1 MSLKI
6 SISLFPLYFS
16 LLIFSSLLSILNS
29 QIIGIDLGSE
39 FFKVSI
45 TLPHQNKYYMVENLQ
60 SKIKT
65 NTAIFLRNTDRIY
78 ESEVLIKKLKN
89 PKNSFTFLSKYLGS
103 TKNSNK
109 IENYFQKYFYNYD
122 YTFDNETSAINFKVK
137 FVNEEENIVET
148 NFPLEALYGMLFRYI
163 KKISE
168 KYYLD
173 NFVKNEQDKM
183 NINKNKNIIEYCS
196 LTVPSYYTY
205 KQRLAI
211 TFSVYLTDMTLLGI
225 VNDNTAAAFYYF
237 KRNFDINNYNK
248 EPKDNK
254 DNKENKQIYFIY
266 INIGSSNTQITLVAY
281 DKEYMHVI
289 EDVSDSDL
297 GGHVFTRNLVYKICQ
312 IIGIDEKNLDIN
324 LYNKLYQ
331 YASKFKETLSA
342 NKEVHM
348 NFALDNKNYKGVL
361 TRDDFNEVNKKEFE
375 KIPKLLDE
383 LFLKANKTLK
393 DISQFELIGGSIRI
407 PEIQNVIR
415 DYIGE
420 ENNDLIGTHLNGDDS
435 VAIGAAYSIR
445 WRKKILE
452 TIPYNISMEIISAEN
467 ETIIKNRSV
476 IFDTKTLYDE
486 RNMVEIVYDKN
497 LKVDVYEKDVKLFRC
512 DFNTVT
518 KEIKKYIKTMNKYKN
533 STFTKIP
540 KIQFEFHITKLG
552 RINLMAQLI
561 FNVRSYVG
569 LNITN
574 DFGRNY
580 NTYDY
585 IAPYSKEEIEEINNQ
600 LNETLNPNSTYLER
614 DLLKKKLKKGTY
626 TDEDVGIKIDFDIID
641 QEPKSFT
648 EKDIEYWKK
657 KLDFYEKREKDERK
671 IIELRNELETM
682 IYEKQNFLESNN
694 VKELATDEEYS
705 TLVKLIKE
713 TKDWFEEEG
722 SYTRNISLLDSKIK
736 LVNEEFSKIN
746 ARAILKKERDLAFE
760 KFLIL
765 IKNNQKQYLKEYKQ
779 SKPWTEFFYDD
790 DYIPRIKQL
799 NDTLTEKM
807 EKQNKLKTY
816 EEPIINKEEIENDT
830 KEVENLYKKMIN
842 LPCPIHPHQ
851 RENIKLED
859 LFNFL

>member
-1 MSLKI
+1 
-6 SISLFPLYFS
+6 
-16 LLIFSSLLSILNS
+16 
-29 QIIGIDLGSE
+29 
-39 FFKVSI
+39 
-45 TLPHQNKYYMVENLQ
+45 MVENLQ

-78 ESEVLIKKLKN
+78 ESEVLVKKLKN
-89 PKNSFTFLSKYLGS
+89 PKNSFVFLSSYLGL
-103 TKNSNK
+103 TKASKK
-109 IENYFQKYFYNYD
+109 IENFFQKYFYNYD

-173 NFVKNEQDKM
+173 NFIKNDQSK
-183 NINKNKNIIEYCS
+183 INTNKKIIEYCS
-196 LTVPSYYTY
+196 VTIPSYYTY

-211 TFSVYLTDMTLLGI
+211 IYAVYLTDMNLLGI

-248 EPKDNK
+248 ETKDNK
-254 DNKENKQIYFIY
+254 DNKENKNIYFIY
-266 INIGSSNTQITLVAY
+266 INIGSSNTQISLVSY
-281 DKEYMHVI
+281 DKDNMYVL

-297 GGHVFTRNLVYKICQ
+297 GGHVFTRNLVYKISQ
-312 IIGIDEKNLDIN
+312 IIGIEEKSLDIN

-361 TRDDFNEVNKKEFE
+361 TRDDFNEVNKNEFN

-407 PEIQNVIR
+407 PEIQNVLR

-445 WRKKILE
+445 WRKKIFE
-452 TIPYNISMEIISAEN
+452 KIPYNISMEIISGEN
-467 ETIIKNRSV
+467 ETIIMNRT
-476 IFDTKTLYDE
+476 ILFDTQTLYDAT
-486 RNMVEIVYDKN
+486 NKIDLVYDKN
-497 LKVDVYEKDVKLFRC
+497 LKIDIYEQDIKLLRC
-512 DFNTVT
+512 DFKTITNET
-518 KEIKKYIKTMNKYKN
+518 KTFIKNVNKFKN
-533 STFTKIP
+533 ATFKKMP
-540 KIQFEFHITKLG
+540 KIEFEFHITKLG
-552 RINLMAQLI
+552 GINLKAQLI

-574 DFGRNY
+574 DFGTIY
-580 NTYDY
+580 NSIEY
-585 IAPYSKEEIEEINNQ
+585 IAPYSKEEIEEIKNK
-600 LNETLNPNSTYLER
+600 LNETLNPNITYLER
-614 DLLKKKLKKGTY
+614 DLLKKKLRKGTY
-626 TDEDVGIKIDFDIID
+626 SDEDVPIKLDFDIID

-648 EKDIEYWKK
+648 QKNIKYWKK
-657 KLDFYEKREKDERK
+657 KLDFYEKREKEERK

-682 IYEKQNFLESNN
+682 IYEKQNFLEGSS
-694 VKELATDEEYS
+694 VKELTEEEYS
-705 TLVKLIKE
+705 TLEKLIKE
-713 TKDWFEEEG
+713 TKNWFEEEG
-722 SYTRNISLLDSKIK
+722 SYTRNISLLESQIN
-736 LVNEEFSKIN
+736 LVNEEFSKVNTRYI
-746 ARAILKKERDLAFE
+746 IKKERDLAFE

-765 IKNNQKQYLKEYKQ
+765 LKNNQKQYLKEYKQ

-790 DYIPRIKQL
+790 EYVPRVKQL

-830 KEVENLYKKMIN
+830 KEVEELYKKMIN
-842 LPCPIHPHQ
+842 IPCPIHPHK

-859 LFNFL
+859 LFNFLE

>member
-1 MSLKI
+1 MSINI
-6 SISLFPLYFS
+6 SISLFHVFFS
-16 LLIFSSLLSILNS
+16 LLIFTSLFFMLNS

-39 FFKVSI
+39 FFKVCI

-89 PKNSFTFLSKYLGS
+89 PKNSFVFLSSYLGL
-103 TKNSNK
+103 TKNSKK
-109 IENYFQKYFYNYD
+109 IEKYFQKYFYNYD
-122 YTFDNETSAINFKVK
+122 YSFNNETSAINFKVK

-168 KYYLD
+168 KYYID
-173 NFVKNEQDKM
+173 NFFKNGQNK
-183 NINKNKNIIEYCS
+183 IYTNKNMIEYCS
-196 LTVPSYYTY
+196 VTVPSYYTY

-211 TFSVYLTDMTLLGI
+211 IHAIYMTDMNLLGI
-225 VNDNTAAAFYYF
+225 INDNTAAAFYYF
-237 KRNFDINNYNK
+237 KRNFDINNYK
-248 EPKDNK
+248 KPEETKDNK
-254 DNKENKQIYFIY
+254 DVYFIY

-281 DKEYMHVI
+281 NKENMYVL

-297 GGHVFTRNLVYKICQ
+297 GGHVFTRNLVYKISQ

-331 YASKFKETLSA
+331 YAYKFKETLSA

-348 NFALDNKNYKGVL
+348 NFALDNKNYKGIL
-361 TRDDFNEVNKKEFE
+361 TRDDFNEVNKNEFN

-420 ENNDLIGTHLNGDDS
+420 ENNDLVGTHLNGDDS

-445 WRKKILE
+445 WRKKIFE
-452 TIPYNISMEIISAEN
+452 TIPYNISMEIISGEN
-467 ETIIKNRSV
+467 DTAIMNRTIL
-476 IFDTKTLYDE
+476 FDTQTLYDTK
-486 RNMVEIVYDKN
+486 NKIDFIYNKN
-497 LKVDVYEKDVKLFRC
+497 LKIDVYEKDVKLLRC
-512 DFNTVT
+512 EFKTISNET
-518 KEIKKYIKTMNKYKN
+518 KTFIKNMNKYKN
-533 STFTKIP
+533 ATFKKMP
-540 KIQFEFHITKLG
+540 KIEFEFYISKIG
-552 RINLMAQLI
+552 GINLNAQLV
-561 FNVRSYVG
+561 FNVRNYVG

-574 DFGRNY
+574 DIGTIY
-580 NTYDY
+580 NSIDY
-585 IAPYSKEEIEEINNQ
+585 IAPYSKEEIEEIKNK
-600 LNETLNPNSTYLER
+600 LNETLNPNITYLER
-614 DLLKKKLKKGTY
+614 DLLKKKLRKGTY
-626 TDEDVGIKIDFDIID
+626 TDEDVPIKLDFDIID

-648 EKDIEYWKK
+648 TKNIKYWKK
-657 KLDFYEKREKDERK
+657 KLDFYEKREKEERK

-682 IYEKQNFLESNN
+682 IYEKQNFLEGNS

-705 TLVKLIKE
+705 TLEKLIKE
-713 TKDWFEEEG
+713 TKNWFEEEG
-722 SYTRNISLLDSKIK
+722 SYTRNISLLDSQIK
-736 LVNEEFSKIN
+736 LINEEFDKIN
-746 ARAILKKERDLAFE
+746 TRSIIKKERDLAFE

-790 DYIPRIKQL
+790 EYVPRIKQL
-799 NDTLTEKM
+799 NDTLNEKI
-807 EKQNKLKTY
+807 EQQNKLKEY
-816 EEPIINKEEIENDT
+816 EEPIISKEEIDNNY
-830 KEVENLYKKMIN
+830 KEVEELYKKMIN
-842 LPCPIHPHQ
+842 IPCPVHPHK

-859 LFNFL
+859 LFNFFDW

>member
-1 MSLKI
+1 
-6 SISLFPLYFS
+6 
-16 LLIFSSLLSILNS
+16 
-29 QIIGIDLGSE
+29 
-39 FFKVSI
+39 
-45 TLPHQNKYYMVENLQ
+45 MVENLQ

-78 ESEVLIKKLKN
+78 ESEVLVKKLKN
-89 PKNSFTFLSKYLGS
+89 PKNSFVFLSSYLGL
-103 TKNSNK
+103 TKASKK
-109 IENYFQKYFYNYD
+109 IENFFQKYFYNYD

-173 NFVKNEQDKM
+173 NF
-183 NINKNKNIIEYCS
+183 NKNDQNKINPNKKIIEYCS
-196 LTVPSYYTY
+196 VTIPSYYTY

-211 TFSVYLTDMTLLGI
+211 IYSVYLTDMNLLGI

-248 EPKDNK
+248 ETKDNK
-254 DNKENKQIYFIY
+254 DNKENKNIYFIY
-266 INIGSSNTQITLVAY
+266 INIGSSNTQISLVSY
-281 DKEYMHVI
+281 DKDNMYVL

-297 GGHVFTRNLVYKICQ
+297 GGHVFTRNLVYKISQ
-312 IIGIDEKNLDIN
+312 IIGIEEKSLDIN

-361 TRDDFNEVNKKEFE
+361 TRDDFNEVNKNEFN

-445 WRKKILE
+445 WRKKIFE
-452 TIPYNISMEIISAEN
+452 KIPYNISMEIISGEN
-467 ETIIKNRSV
+467 ETIIMNRT
-476 IFDTKTLYDE
+476 ILFDTQTLYDAT
-486 RNMVEIVYDKN
+486 NKIDLVYDKN
-497 LKVDVYEKDVKLFRC
+497 LKIDIYEQDVKLLRC
-512 DFNTVT
+512 DFKTISNET
-518 KEIKKYIKTMNKYKN
+518 KTFIKNVNKFKN
-533 STFTKIP
+533 ATFKKMP
-540 KIQFEFHITKLG
+540 KIEFEFHITKLG
-552 RINLMAQLI
+552 GINLKAQLI

-574 DFGRNY
+574 DFGTIY
-580 NTYDY
+580 NSIEY
-585 IAPYSKEEIEEINNQ
+585 IAPYSKEEIEEIKNK
-600 LNETLNPNSTYLER
+600 LNETLNPNITYLER
-614 DLLKKKLKKGTY
+614 DLLKKKLRKGTY
-626 TDEDVGIKIDFDIID
+626 SDEDVPIKLDFDIID

-648 EKDIEYWKK
+648 QKNIKYWKK
-657 KLDFYEKREKDERK
+657 KLDFYEKREKEERK

-682 IYEKQNFLESNN
+682 IYEKQNFLEGSS
-694 VKELATDEEYS
+694 VKELTEEEYS
-705 TLVKLIKE
+705 TLEKLIKE
-713 TKDWFEEEG
+713 TKNWFEEEG
-722 SYTRNISLLDSKIK
+722 SYTRNISLLESQIN
-736 LVNEEFSKIN
+736 LVNEEFSKVNTRYI
-746 ARAILKKERDLAFE
+746 IKKERDLAFE

-765 IKNNQKQYLKEYKQ
+765 LKNNQKQYLKEYKQ

-790 DYIPRIKQL
+790 EYVPRIKQL
-799 NDTLTEKM
+799 NDTLSEKM

-830 KEVENLYKKMIN
+830 KEVEELYKKMIN
-842 LPCPIHPHQ
+842 IPCPIHPHK

-859 LFNFL
+859 LFNFLE